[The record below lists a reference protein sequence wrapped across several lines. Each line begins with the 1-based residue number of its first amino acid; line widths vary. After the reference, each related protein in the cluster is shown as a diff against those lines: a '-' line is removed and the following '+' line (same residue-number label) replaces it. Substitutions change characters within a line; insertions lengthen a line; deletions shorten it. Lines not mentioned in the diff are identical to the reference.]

1 MKIKKIACLIA
12 AAVMAFSLA
21 ACGGSGSG
29 GNSGSAGGNT
39 GAADSGSAS
48 GDEATMD
55 FEGQTLTVA
64 NWSDYAT
71 DQEYG
76 YAVFEEM
83 YNCHVE
89 FYDITSYPELLQ
101 TMLNGGQAD
110 IDVVNINPMYIQ
122 QYYGEGV
129 ITPIDTD
136 RISCY
141 GELRE
146 DITGIEDVLTDDGQV
161 LAVPWIWG
169 TTSMFYNADEVDGSQ
184 VDSWADLWDPQ
195 YAGKVAFFDDYTN
208 CVMIAALVNGE
219 EDPYSADLDLDAVR
233 AKLMELKPNIRTI
246 WSTYDDFMGAI
257 TTGQVVIG
265 NAWPSMITELR
276 NQGMNIEY
284 IYPEEGTIGW
294 ADYWCLVDGSEESD
308 LAMAW
313 IDFCTNHDFQYA
325 MAVEEQPHLPA
336 NQAVMDTLD
345 DETLQN
351 LWMLTPPEKMFMS
364 LYMDNDTLQ
373 SWIDL
378 WTEVQAS

>member
-1 MKIKKIACLIA
+1 MKIKRLVCLVA
-12 AAVMAFSLA
+12 AAAMAFSLA

-29 GNSGSAGGNT
+29 GNSDSGNG
-39 GAADSGSAS
+39 GAADNGSAAA
-48 GDEATMD
+48 GEATMD

-76 YAVFEEM
+76 YAAFEEM

-129 ITPIDTD
+129 ITPIDTS
-136 RISCY
+136 RITCY
-141 GELRE
+141 DELRE
-146 DITGIEDVLTDDGQV
+146 DITGIDDVLTEDGEV
-161 LAVPWIWG
+161 LGVPWIWG
-169 TTSMFYNADEVDGSQ
+169 TTSMFYNADAVDGSQ
-184 VDSWADLWDPQ
+184 IDSWADLWDPQ

-208 CVMIAALVNGE
+208 CIMIAALVNGD
-219 EDPYSADLDLDAVR
+219 DPYDPDLDAVR
-233 AKLMELKPNIRTI
+233 DKLMELKPNIRTI
-246 WSTYDDFMGAI
+246 WSTYDDFMSAI
-257 TTGQVVIG
+257 TSGQVVIG
-265 NAWPSMITELR
+265 NAWPSNITELR

-294 ADYWCLVDGSEESD
+294 ADYWCLVDGSAESD

-325 MAVEEQPHLPA
+325 MATEEQPHTPA
-336 NQAVMDTLD
+336 NEAVMATLD
-345 DETLQN
+345 EETLAN
-351 LWMLTPPEKMFMS
+351 LWLTNPPETMYMS

-373 SWIDL
+373 RWIDL